1 MNWKKNP
8 CHLDPIKIL
17 VVSDVT
23 YKTKTMN
30 YFLSVLV
37 FWMMPFMGMGQDIGH
52 VGSIQDQHSE
62 TPNLSAS
69 VVEDRLVLNI
79 PIGAMAEPI
88 LWTWVDDGNR
98 YDYKQIR
105 FRKVGDKMYMEEHRI
120 WSEAGIWIPL
130 NGDRK
135 LERNILGV
143 FPIIEGSKHGY
154 QIDITELLSDPSLG
168 WYYFPRG
175 QKAPELNELVGTKQ
189 LDGEV
194 MVKFDLGMSKD
205 GVKYTRSV
213 FFSFVVLSEPME
225 YRKFDYRMSFWI
237 EDYQEVRSNGKDI
250 LGSIT
255 RRRLEKKFKD
265 RDISVPIEPISFILS
280 PDIPKKWRPYVKAG
294 IEEWLPA
301 FESAG
306 LKDALVVKE
315 VDSLDQWMEYS
326 LGHSVVKWIGNKN
339 IRDLEESMVS
349 SSVSYVIDARSGE
362 IIKSDILLGS
372 TITRLMDE
380 YFIRCSPLDPRTQVY
395 PFPDEL
401 VGELLQSLV
410 AHEAGHTFGI
420 RDNHYGEHS
429 YPIEKMRDSSWL
441 KKMGHTPSIMSYAR
455 HNNMAQPEDKI
466 PPSLLVQKV
475 GPTDHYYIQ
484 WAYSEFPKGVSLR
497 EKENRVE
504 RIIRQQDSVPWYRF
518 INASQEIIGPGATNE
533 VVETNDPVKGARLG
547 LKNLE
552 RAMALMPNV
561 NKGQKD
567 YHRSE
572 RLYGEALEL
581 WSDFMRHVVS
591 LIGGYAVFYKSM
603 DQPGKMY
610 TPISMASQ
618 KEALDFLME
627 WAFDPPDW
635 LTQPKFITEITY
647 STYPDPILAYQQFLV
662 LELLRPKRMK
672 RLEHMQTIDGFEGSL
687 ETYLNDLQNG
697 IFRELFKV
705 SGAVAPRKQEVQ
717 LTYLDRILNVIQ
729 EERKI
734 YEATKK
740 GFVHSDHT
748 KGLMMG
754 NLMDLKKEIEKKM
767 KRNKQ
772 MECLGHW
779 MLCLQKLDSLGL

>member
-1 MNWKKNP
+1 
-8 CHLDPIKIL
+8 
-17 VVSDVT
+17 
-23 YKTKTMN
+23 
-30 YFLSVLV
+30 
-37 FWMMPFMGMGQDIGH
+37 MGMAQGIGAA
-52 VGSIQDQHSE
+52 GSIHNRNSE
-62 TPNLSAS
+62 TPNLSAAI
-69 VVEDRLVLNI
+69 VVDRLVLDI
-79 PIGAMAEPI
+79 PISAMDEPI
-88 LWTWVDDGNR
+88 LWTRIDDGNR
-98 YDYKQIR
+98 YDNKQIR
-105 FRKVGDKMYMEEHRI
+105 FRKMRDKIYMEEHRI

-143 FPIIEGSKHGY
+143 FPIVGEPKHGY
-154 QIDITELLSDPSLG
+154 RIDITDLLSDPSLG
-168 WYYFPRG
+168 WYYFPSGR
-175 QKAPELNELVGTKQ
+175 KAPELNELVGTKQ

-194 MVKFDLGMSKD
+194 MVKFHLGMSKE
-205 GVKYTRSV
+205 GVNYTQSV
-213 FFSFVVLSEPME
+213 FFSFMVLSEPME
-225 YRKFDYRMSFWI
+225 SRKFDYRMSFWI

-250 LGSIT
+250 LGSIA

-265 RDISVPIEPISFILS
+265 RDLSVPIKPISFILS
-280 PDIPKKWRPYVKAG
+280 PDIPEKWRHYVKAG

-306 LKDALVVKE
+306 FKDALVVKV
-315 VDSLDQWMEYS
+315 VDSLDQWTEYG
-326 LGHSVVKWIGNKN
+326 LGHSVVKWVGNKN
-339 IRDLEESMVS
+339 IRDLEESIVS
-349 SSVSYVIDARSGE
+349 SSVNYVIDGRSGE

-372 TITRLMDE
+372 TITHLMDE
-380 YFIRCSPLDPRTQVY
+380 YFVRCAPLDPRTQVY

-429 YPIEKMRDSSWL
+429 YPIEKMRDSIWL

-466 PPSLLVQKV
+466 SPSLLLQKV
-475 GPTDHYYIQ
+475 APTDHYYIE
-484 WAYSEFPKGVSLR
+484 WAYSEFPKGLSLS
-497 EKENRVE
+497 EKENRLE
-504 RIIRQQDSVPWYRF
+504 RIIRRQDSVPWYRF

-561 NKGQKD
+561 NKDQKD
-567 YHRSE
+567 YHRLE

-581 WSDFMRHVVS
+581 WSDMMRHVVS
-591 LIGGYAVFYKSM
+591 LIGGYEVFYKSM
-603 DQPGKMY
+603 YQPGKMY
-610 TPISMASQ
+610 TPISMESQ

-627 WAFDPPDW
+627 WAFDPPEW
-635 LTQPKFITEITY
+635 LTRPKFITEITY
-647 STYPDPILAYQQFLV
+647 STYPDQILAYQQFLV

-687 ETYLNDLQNG
+687 ETYLKDLQHG
-697 IFRELFKV
+697 IFRELFKG
-705 SGAVAPRKQEVQ
+705 SGAVVPRRQEVQ
-717 LTYLDRILNVIQ
+717 LTYLDRILGVIE

-734 YEATKK
+734 YEAPKK
-740 GFVHSDHT
+740 GFVHSDYT

-754 NLMDLKKEIEKKM
+754 NLMDLKKGIEKQM

-772 MECLGHW
+772 MESVGHW
-779 MLCLQKLDSLGL
+779 MLCLQKLESLCL

>member
-1 MNWKKNP
+1 
-8 CHLDPIKIL
+8 
-17 VVSDVT
+17 
-23 YKTKTMN
+23 MN

-429 YPIEKMRDSSWL
+429 YPIDKMRDSNWL

-466 PPSLLVQKV
+466 SPSLLLQKV

-484 WAYSEFPKGVSLR
+484 WAYSEFPKDVSLR
-497 EKENRVE
+497 EKEDRLE

-518 INASQEIIGPGATNE
+518 NNASQEIIGPGATNE

-552 RAMALMPNV
+552 RAMALMPIV

-567 YHRSE
+567 YHRLE

-591 LIGGYAVFYKSM
+591 LIGGYDVFYKSM

-610 TPISMASQ
+610 TPIPMASQ
-618 KEALDFLME
+618 REALDFLME
-627 WAFDPPDW
+627 WAFDPPHW
-635 LTQPKFITEITY
+635 LTQPKFIREITY

-697 IFRELFKV
+697 IFRELFEG
-705 SGAVAPRKQEVQ
+705 SGAVAPRKQEIQ
-717 LTYLDRILNVIQ
+717 LTYLDGMLGVIE

-734 YEATKK
+734 YEAPKK
-740 GFVHSDHT
+740 GFVHSVYT

-754 NLMDLKKEIEKKM
+754 NLMDLKKGIEKQM
-767 KRNKQ
+767 KRDKQ
-772 MECLGHW
+772 MESVGHW